1 MKKGIQNK
9 KQIKVDLTDNKK
21 KKEAEFESYY
31 DKIMTL
37 DEKLKRITIVSN
49 MLKEKYKDYNETSD
63 FVNFLHAVEEVFAY
77 AEKEQWSV
85 EKTQKEMIES
95 EIYIISRTT
104 GIDEELFRT
113 IRREFKKVSG
123 DIEKIQ
129 STAQVLIQKYDG
141 DAECPV
147 CVDFIR
153 YVRDSLL
160 IFSRTISG
168 DPTVDETFEA
178 KDQIIQLRMKEMS
191 MDNKPPLLVLQNI
204 YTDFKKAL
212 REEK

>member
-1 MKKGIQNK
+1 MQNGIQNK
-9 KQIKVDLTDNKK
+9 KQPKIDITDNAQKAK
-21 KKEAEFESYY
+21 EFESYY

-37 DEKLKRITIVSN
+37 DEKLERITLVSN
-49 MLKEKYKDYNETSD
+49 MLKEKYKDYDETSD

-77 AEKEQWSV
+77 ADKEKWSV
-85 EKTQKEMIES
+85 EKTQREMIES

-104 GIDEELFRT
+104 GIDEEIFRT

-123 DIEKIQ
+123 DMEKIQ
-129 STAQVLIQKYDG
+129 STAQALIQKYDG
-141 DAECPV
+141 DTECPV

-153 YVRDSLL
+153 YVKDSLL
-160 IFSRTISG
+160 IFARTVSG

-178 KDQIIQLRMKEMS
+178 KNQIIQSRMKEMAA
-191 MDNKPPLLVLQNI
+191 DNKPPMEVLQNI
-204 YTDFKKAL
+204 YDDFVKAL